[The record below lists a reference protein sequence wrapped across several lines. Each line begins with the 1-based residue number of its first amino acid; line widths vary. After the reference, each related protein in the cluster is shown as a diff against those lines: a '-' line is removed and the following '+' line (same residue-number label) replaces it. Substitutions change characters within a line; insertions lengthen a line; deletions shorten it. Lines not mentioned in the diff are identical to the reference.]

1 MTRAEVLE
9 LPLAERDWLLE
20 RVADQRTREAK
31 ALERAAKRGR

>member
-1 MTRAEVLE
+1 MTRAEVLA